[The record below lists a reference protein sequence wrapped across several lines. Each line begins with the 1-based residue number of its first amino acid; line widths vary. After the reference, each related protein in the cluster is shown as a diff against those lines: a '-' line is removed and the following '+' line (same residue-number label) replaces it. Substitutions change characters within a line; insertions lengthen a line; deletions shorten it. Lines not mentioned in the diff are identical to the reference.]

1 MIVVFSLITLIY
13 ICTIIMIYV
22 GYNNVKSVKT
32 KPSETPTSTFSIIIP
47 FRNEA
52 KNLKELIKSLNII
65 DYPKELF
72 EVVFVND
79 NSTDSS
85 TSIIND
91 HNMLTNTVVINSK
104 RMSNSPKKDAIQTAI
119 LNSQFNY
126 IITTDADCIVP
137 KSWLHAYN
145 SIIIDKHPKFIAAPV
160 TYEDSNKL
168 LAVFQLHDFLSLQ
181 AVTIG
186 AFGLKKPFMCNGANL
201 CYTKSVFLEVNGFEG
216 NLNMASGDDVFFME
230 KVIQKYPNDIFYLK
244 SLEAIVYTKP
254 LSSIKSLLH
263 QRMRWAGKT
272 SAFSGFF
279 SKAIALIVLLMNISL
294 ILYLIFAFLNDL
306 RWYIL
311 MLIFLIKISFDF
323 LLIKKSM
330 GFFKQKKSCYYYPI
344 NSILYPFF
352 TLIVVFASFFFKYR
366 WKGRTFKK

>member
-306 RWYIL
+306 RWHIPVSYTHL
-311 MLIFLIKISFDF
+311 RAHE
-323 LLIKKSM
+323 
-330 GFFKQKKSCYYYPI
+330 
-344 NSILYPFF
+344 
-352 TLIVVFASFFFKYR
+352 T
-366 WKGRTFKK
+366 